1 MKTIERKTY
10 LDRLKSLRSTP
21 DIKVITGMR
30 RAGKSFLMN
39 CYIEWLRMNEK
50 ANIIY
55 VDLTLLEN
63 TALKNHIALNQYVES
78 HYQENTNNYLFIDEV
93 QLCPNFEWTI
103 NSLHVSRRYDIYIAG
118 SNAFLL
124 SSDLATLFTGRYIE
138 LRVFPFSFSEYCA
151 YYDEDTDIQKQLERY
166 VVEGGLAGSYVY
178 SSTADKMTYLQ
189 QIFTTIIERDL
200 SQKYKIAD
208 SEAITRV
215 AEFLMDNI
223 SNTTSANNV
232 ANELVRQNLA
242 INHVSARNYLKYLT
256 NAFVFEK
263 VNRYDMR
270 GRKILLSLEKYYLT
284 DLGLRYALLGMRNMD
299 WGRAY
304 ENIVCIELMRRG
316 YQVYIGKLYQKEVD
330 FVAMRGGEKIYIQV
344 SDDISSATTLSRE
357 LEPLTKI
364 RDAYPKYLI
373 AHTRHVVY
381 DYQGI
386 KIYDLAMWLYNG

>member
-1 MKTIERKTY
+1 MKTIERETY
-10 LDRLKSLRSTP
+10 LERLKSLQNTP

-39 CYIEWLRMNEK
+39 RYIDWLHTNDK
-50 ANIIY
+50 GNIIY
-55 VDLTLLEN
+55 IDLMLLQN
-63 TALKNHIALNQYVES
+63 AALKDYIELNRYIESQYM
-78 HYQENTNNYLFIDEV
+78 NGTDNYLFIDEV
-93 QLCPNFEWTI
+93 QLCANFEWTV
-103 NSLHVSRRYDIYIAG
+103 NSLHATGKYDIYITG

-138 LRVFPFSFSEYCA
+138 IRVFPFSFSEYCT
-151 YYDEDTDIQKQLERY
+151 YFDEEKDLQKQLERY
-166 VVEGGLAGSYVY
+166 VVEGGLAGSYIY
-178 SSTADKMTYLQ
+178 SSTADRMTYLKHV
-189 QIFTTIIERDL
+189 FTTIVERDL
-200 SQKYKIAD
+200 AQKYKIAD
-208 SEAITRV
+208 PEAITRV

-242 INHVSARNYLKYLT
+242 INHVSARNYIRYLT
-256 NAFVFEK
+256 NAFMFEK

-270 GRKILLSLEKYYLT
+270 GKKILLSLEKYYLT

-316 YQVYIGKLYQKEVD
+316 YQVYVGKLYQKEVD
-330 FVAMRGGEKIYIQV
+330 FVAMRGSEKIYIQV
-344 SDDISSATTLSRE
+344 SDNISSSSTLQRE

-364 RDAYPKYLI
+364 PDAYPKCLI
-373 AHTRHVVY
+373 ANTRHDTT

-386 KIYDLAMWLYNG
+386 KIYDLAMWLR

>member
-1 MKTIERKTY
+1 MKIIERETY
-10 LDRLKSLRSTP
+10 LEQLKSLQNTP

-39 CYIEWLRMNEK
+39 RYIDWLHANDK
-50 ANIIY
+50 GNIIY
-55 VDLTLLEN
+55 IDLMLLQN
-63 TALKNHIALNQYVES
+63 AALKDYIELNRYIESQYM
-78 HYQENTNNYLFIDEV
+78 NGTDNYLFIDEV
-93 QLCPNFEWTI
+93 QLCANFEWTV
-103 NSLHVSRRYDIYIAG
+103 NSLHATGKYDIYITG

-138 LRVFPFSFSEYCA
+138 IRVFPFSFSEYCA
-151 YYDEDTDIQKQLERY
+151 YFDEEKDLQKQLERY
-166 VVEGGLAGSYVY
+166 VVEGGLAGSYIY
-178 SSTADKMTYLQ
+178 SSTADRMTYLKQ
-189 QIFTTIIERDL
+189 VFTTIVERDL
-200 SQKYKIAD
+200 AQKYKIAD
-208 SEAITRV
+208 PEAITRV

-242 INHVSARNYLKYLT
+242 INHVSARNYIRYLT
-256 NAFVFEK
+256 NAFMFEK

-270 GRKILLSLEKYYLT
+270 GKKILLSLEKYYLT

-316 YQVYIGKLYQKEVD
+316 YQVYVGKLYQKEVD
-330 FVAMRGGEKIYIQV
+330 FVAMRGSEKIYIQV
-344 SDDISSATTLSRE
+344 SDNISSSSTLQRE
-357 LEPLTKI
+357 LEPLIKI
-364 RDAYPKYLI
+364 PDAYPKCLI
-373 AHTRHVVY
+373 ANTRHDTT

-386 KIYDLAMWLYNG
+386 KIYDLAMWLK

>member
-1 MKTIERKTY
+1 MKTIERETY
-10 LDRLKSLRSTP
+10 LERLKSLQNTP

-39 CYIEWLRMNEK
+39 RYIDWLHANDK
-50 ANIIY
+50 GNIIY
-55 VDLTLLEN
+55 IDLMLLQN
-63 TALKNHIALNQYVES
+63 AALKDYIELNRYIESQYM
-78 HYQENTNNYLFIDEV
+78 NGTDNYLFIDEV
-93 QLCPNFEWTI
+93 QLCANFEWTV
-103 NSLHVSRRYDIYIAG
+103 NSLHATGKYDIYITG

-138 LRVFPFSFSEYCA
+138 IRVFPFSFSEYCT
-151 YYDEDTDIQKQLERY
+151 YFDEEKDLQKQLERY
-166 VVEGGLAGSYVY
+166 VVEGGLAGSYIY
-178 SSTADKMTYLQ
+178 SSTADRMTYLKHV
-189 QIFTTIIERDL
+189 FTTIVERDL
-200 SQKYKIAD
+200 AQKYKIAD
-208 SEAITRV
+208 PEAITRV

-242 INHVSARNYLKYLT
+242 INHVSARNYIRYLT
-256 NAFVFEK
+256 NAFMFEK

-270 GRKILLSLEKYYLT
+270 GKKILLSLEKYYLT

-316 YQVYIGKLYQKEVD
+316 YQVYVGKLYQKEVD
-330 FVAMRGGEKIYIQV
+330 FVAMRGSEKIYIQV
-344 SDDISSATTLSRE
+344 SDNISSSSTLQRE

-364 RDAYPKYLI
+364 PDAYPKCLI
-373 AHTRHVVY
+373 ANTRHDTT

-386 KIYDLAMWLYNG
+386 KIYDLAMWLR